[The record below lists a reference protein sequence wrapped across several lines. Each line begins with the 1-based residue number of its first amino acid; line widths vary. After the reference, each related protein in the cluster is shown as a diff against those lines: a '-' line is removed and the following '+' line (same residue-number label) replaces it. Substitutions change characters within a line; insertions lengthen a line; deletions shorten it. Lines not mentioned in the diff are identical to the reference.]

1 MLGERAFRRITD
13 NAWNADVRLAA
24 MDRCGVDRQV
34 LSPTP
39 VFFAYDQPA
48 DAAAGTAAIFNDLA
62 LEIAAQAPHRLVPFC
77 QVPLQDTDAA
87 CRELDRAVAAGHR
100 GVEIGNHVGDRD
112 LDDAGIVTFLQHC
125 AARDVPV
132 FVHPW
137 DMPTRPAARRWMAQ
151 WLTGMPAETHLSI
164 LAMVLGGVFDQ
175 VDAACGSASR
185 TAAARSRSGSGAS
198 RTPGTGATTSS
209 ARRRSAARVRRPVQ
223 RRLRRVRRGALR
235 LLVDTLG
242 ADPCCWAATTRIRS
256 AKRTAGD
263 ADPHLAAAQRRRTGK
278 LLAENAA
285 AFLGRMRVGHR
296 HDRCRGPSEAGAR
309 YLDATDPAPARRG
322 DFLVPPAPAG
332 RSPRPP
338 TSRATRWACSRAPCA
353 RSSTRSCGR
362 GPSWASRG
370 TSRASG
376 RGSPTTRSCA
386 SRWPGWSARSPRRP
400 SR

>member
-1 MLGERAFRRITD
+1 LPGPGDRPSLRVDGPSEATIMLGERAFRRITD

-112 LDDAGIVTFLQHC
+112 LDDAGVVTFLQHC
-125 AARDVPV
+125 AASDVPV

-137 DMPTRPAARRWMAQ
+137 DMPDTPRTRRWMAQ

-175 VDAACGSASR
+175 VDERLRICFAHGGGSFAFWLGR
-185 TAAARSRSGSGAS
+185 VENAWHGRHDVI
-198 RTPGTGATTSS
+198 GTS
-209 ARRRSAARVRRPVQ
+209 ARPPREYVGRFSVDSAVFDAA
-223 RRLRRVRRGALR
+223 ALR

-242 ADPCCWAATTRIRS
+242 VDHVLLGSDYPYPLGEAEAGTLIRTS
-256 AKRTAGD
+256 
-263 ADPHLAAAQRRRTGK
+263 PHLTDDERAK

-285 AFLGRMRVGHR
+285 AFLG
-296 HDRCRGPSEAGAR
+296 AG
-309 YLDATDPAPARRG
+309 
-322 DFLVPPAPAG
+322 V
-332 RSPRPP
+332 
-338 TSRATRWACSRAPCA
+338 RA
-353 RSSTRSCGR
+353 
-362 GPSWASRG
+362 
-370 TSRASG
+370 
-376 RGSPTTRSCA
+376 
-386 SRWPGWSARSPRRP
+386 
-400 SR
+400 